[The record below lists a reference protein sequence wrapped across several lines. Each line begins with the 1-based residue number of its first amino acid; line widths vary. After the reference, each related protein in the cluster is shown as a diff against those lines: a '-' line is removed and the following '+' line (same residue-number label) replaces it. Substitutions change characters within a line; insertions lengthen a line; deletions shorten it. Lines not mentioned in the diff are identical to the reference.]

1 MTSEGWGTPPVEPIG
16 QHYIVCG
23 GNALA
28 HRLTLELVEH
38 YEVPVVVLVPD
49 RTRDHAPQI
58 EQLDGVAV
66 VVEYSSVTEEALRAV
81 RVETAR
87 GIALVEGSDQENI
100 HAALSAQGHNPD
112 IRIVLR
118 MFNQRLGENIERL
131 LRNGTALSGSA
142 TAAPAFAD
150 AALSRPNSVQVGD
163 RFLHIAYDGDI
174 DSNRICVVADRIDR
188 QDLGRIR
195 LLPEQEGDSASF
207 VRLASEFG
215 DDGPIRSGA
224 AARRAAAVPGAPGG
238 TGPTRAPDEAAGEAA
253 PEEAAPG
260 EAAPG
265 EAAPGETGE
274 EADTGGSDGAGP
286 EAEPEVGPEA
296 VEQAVEQAVGG
307 DPGGNGGGVA
317 ALQTLPSE
325 PPVRIAWWRRL
336 RWRLLDTLR
345 YFTSARLRLVL
356 ITALAAVLLAFGLLW
371 YLNRDFG
378 WSLYV
383 SLLDLA
389 GAAQPDQPADAAAGT
404 GTGGTWQRI
413 AQVVIT
419 FCGITFAPVAT
430 AIMVEVLASGRRG
443 QPRNPGAGTRDHVVV
458 VGLGNVGTR
467 VVARLHGLG
476 VPVVGLE
483 RDPQARGI
491 SAVRALGVPVVVDD
505 GPLAEQL
512 RRARLKHCRAV
523 VAVSGDDATN
533 LEAALE
539 ARAVRPDV
547 RVVLRM
553 FDDNFAHHV
562 YATLDNAA
570 SRSTSYLSAPAFAA
584 ALMGR
589 EVLGTLSVFR
599 HVLLIAELRAEVG
612 SGLIGLNRHDLED
625 EGGVRVLAV
634 RLARNPQ
641 LYHWKYADR
650 TRGLEPG
657 DRVVVAATRSGL
669 ARLNTVPVGAE
680 DERAAA
686 G

>member
-1 MTSEGWGTPPVEPIG
+1 MTSAGWGTPPVGPIS

-28 HRLTLELVEH
+28 HRLALELVEQ

-49 RTRDHAPQI
+49 RTREHAPQI
-58 EQLDGVAV
+58 EQLAGVAA
-66 VVEYSSVTEEALRAV
+66 VVEFSSVTEEALRAV

-87 GIALVEGSDQENI
+87 GIALVDGSDQENI
-100 HAALSAQGHNPD
+100 HTALRAQEHNPD

-131 LRNGTALSGSA
+131 LRNGAALSGSA
-142 TAAPAFAD
+142 TAAPAFAA

-163 RFLHIAYDGDI
+163 RFLYIAYDDDI
-174 DSNRICVVADRIDR
+174 DSSRICVVADRIDR
-188 QDLGRIR
+188 QHLGRIR

-215 DDGPIRSGA
+215 DDGPVRRVRNADAPDAGRPAEAPEVPSRDEGA
-224 AARRAAAVPGAPGG
+224 PDESATPEHAVPDAAEDVPDAPGDVPGAPG
-238 TGPTRAPDEAAGEAA
+238 PAPAA
-253 PEEAAPG
+253 P
-260 EAAPG
+260 
-265 EAAPGETGE
+265 
-274 EADTGGSDGAGP
+274 
-286 EAEPEVGPEA
+286 
-296 VEQAVEQAVGG
+296 
-307 DPGGNGGGVA
+307 GGVA
-317 ALQTLPSE
+317 ALQALPSE
-325 PPVRIAWWRRL
+325 PRVRIAWTRRL

-345 YFTSARLRLVL
+345 YLTSARLRLVL
-356 ITALAAVLLAFGLLW
+356 ITALAAVLMSFGLLW

-404 GTGGTWQRI
+404 GTGGLWQRV

-419 FCGITFAPVAT
+419 FCGITFVPVAT
-430 AIMVEVLASGRRG
+430 AIMVEVLGSGRRG
-443 QPRNPGAGTRDHVVV
+443 QPRNPGAGTRDHVIVA
-458 VGLGNVGTR
+458 GLGNVGTR
-467 VVARLHGLG
+467 VVAQLHGMG

-512 RRARLKHCRAV
+512 RRARLKHSRAV

-547 RVVLRM
+547 RVVVRL
-553 FDDNFAHHV
+553 FDDNFARHV

-570 SRSTSYLSAPAFAA
+570 SRSTSYLAAPAFAA

-599 HVLLIAELRAEVG
+599 HVLLIAELRVEEG
-612 SGLIGLNRHDLED
+612 SGLVGMNRHDLED
-625 EGGVRVLAV
+625 PGGVRVVAV
-634 RLARNPQ
+634 RLAAGPRAYQWN
-641 LYHWKYADR
+641 YADR
-650 TRGLEPG
+650 TRQLVPG
-657 DRVVVAATRSGL
+657 DRIVVAASRGGL
-669 ARLNTVPVGAE
+669 ARLNTALVREG
-680 DERAAA
+680 
-686 G
+686 

>member
-28 HRLTLELVEH
+28 HRLVLELVEH

-49 RTRDHAPQI
+49 RTRDHAPRI
-58 EQLDGVAV
+58 EQLDGVAA
-66 VVEYSSVTEEALRAV
+66 VVEYTSVTEEALRAV

-87 GIALVEGSDQENI
+87 GIALVDGSDQENI
-100 HAALSAQGHNPD
+100 HAALSAQGHNPG

-118 MFNQRLGENIERL
+118 MFNQRLGSNIERL

-163 RFLHIAYDGDI
+163 RFLHIAYDDDI
-174 DSNRICVVADRIDR
+174 AADRICVVADRIDR

-195 LLPEQEGDSASF
+195 LLPDQEGDSASF
-207 VRLASEFG
+207 VRLAGEFG
-215 DDGPIRSGA
+215 DGGPIRSA
-224 AARRAAAVPGAPGG
+224 TEARRATEAAPAS
-238 TGPTRAPDEAAGEAA
+238 APDEPSPA
-253 PEEAAPG
+253 
-260 EAAPG
+260 
-265 EAAPGETGE
+265 T
-274 EADTGGSDGAGP
+274 
-286 EAEPEVGPEA
+286 
-296 VEQAVEQAVGG
+296 
-307 DPGGNGGGVA
+307 GGVA

-325 PPVRIAWWRRL
+325 PAVRIPWWRRL

-345 YFTSARLRLVL
+345 FFTSARLRVVL
-356 ITALAAVLLAFGLLW
+356 ITALAAVLFAFGLLW
-371 YLNRDFG
+371 YLNGDFA
-378 WSLYV
+378 WSLYA

-389 GAAQPDQPADAAAGT
+389 GAAQPDQPGT
-404 GTGGTWQRI
+404 GDGSGTGGTWQRI

-443 QPRNPGAGTRDHVVV
+443 QHRSPGAGTRDHVVV

-467 VVARLHGLG
+467 VVAQLHGLG

-483 RDPQARGI
+483 SDPQARGI

-512 RRARLKHCRAV
+512 RRARLKHSRAV

-547 RVVLRM
+547 RVVLRL
-553 FDDNFAHHV
+553 FDDSFASHV
-562 YATLDNAA
+562 YATLDNVV
-570 SRSTSYLSAPAFAA
+570 SRSTSYLAAPAFAA

-599 HVLLIAELRAEVG
+599 HVLLIAELPAELG
-612 SGLIGLNRHDLED
+612 TGLIGLNRHDLED
-625 EGGVRVLAV
+625 TGGVRVLAV
-634 RLARNPQ
+634 RMARNPK
-641 LYHWKYADR
+641 LYHWNYADR
-650 TRGLEPG
+650 TRTLEPG
-657 DRVVVAATRSGL
+657 DSIVVAATRSGL
-669 ARLNTVPVGAE
+669 ARLNTTLVE
-680 DERAAA
+680 NT
-686 G
+686 

>member
-28 HRLTLELVEH
+28 HRLVLELVEH

-49 RTRDHAPQI
+49 RTRDHAPRI
-58 EQLDGVAV
+58 EQLDGVAA
-66 VVEYSSVTEEALRAV
+66 VVEYTSVTEEALRAV

-87 GIALVEGSDQENI
+87 GIALVDGSDQENI
-100 HAALSAQGHNPD
+100 HAALSAQGHNPG

-118 MFNQRLGENIERL
+118 MFNQRLGSNIERL

-163 RFLHIAYDGDI
+163 RFLHIAYDDDI
-174 DSNRICVVADRIDR
+174 AADRICVVADRIDR

-195 LLPEQEGDSASF
+195 LLPDQEGDSASF
-207 VRLASEFG
+207 VRLAGEFG
-215 DDGPIRSGA
+215 DGGPIRSA
-224 AARRAAAVPGAPGG
+224 TEARRATEAAPA
-238 TGPTRAPDEAAGEAA
+238 TAPDEPSPA
-253 PEEAAPG
+253 
-260 EAAPG
+260 
-265 EAAPGETGE
+265 T
-274 EADTGGSDGAGP
+274 
-286 EAEPEVGPEA
+286 
-296 VEQAVEQAVGG
+296 
-307 DPGGNGGGVA
+307 GGVA

-325 PPVRIAWWRRL
+325 PAVRIPWWRRL

-345 YFTSARLRLVL
+345 FFTSARLRVVL
-356 ITALAAVLLAFGLLW
+356 ITALAAVLFAFGLLW
-371 YLNRDFG
+371 YLNGDFA
-378 WSLYV
+378 WSLYA

-389 GAAQPDQPADAAAGT
+389 GAAQPDQPGT
-404 GTGGTWQRI
+404 GDGSGTGGTWQRI

-443 QPRNPGAGTRDHVVV
+443 QHRSPGAGTRDHVVV

-467 VVARLHGLG
+467 VVAQLHGLG

-483 RDPQARGI
+483 SDPQARGI

-512 RRARLKHCRAV
+512 RRARLKHSRAV

-547 RVVLRM
+547 RVVLRL
-553 FDDNFAHHV
+553 FDDSFASHV
-562 YATLDNAA
+562 YATLDNVV
-570 SRSTSYLSAPAFAA
+570 SRSTSYLAAPAFAA

-599 HVLLIAELRAEVG
+599 HVLLIAELPAELG
-612 SGLIGLNRHDLED
+612 TGLIGLNRHDLED
-625 EGGVRVLAV
+625 TGGVRVLAV
-634 RLARNPQ
+634 RLARSPR
-641 LYHWKYADR
+641 LYHWNYADR
-650 TRGLEPG
+650 TRTLEPG
-657 DRVVVAATRSGL
+657 DSVVVAATRSGL
-669 ARLNTVPVGAE
+669 ARLNTTLTENA
-680 DERAAA
+680 
-686 G
+686 

>member
-1 MTSEGWGTPPVEPIG
+1 MTSEGWGTPPVEPIS

-58 EQLDGVAV
+58 EQLDGVAA
-66 VVEYSSVTEEALRAV
+66 VVEYAGVTEEALRAV

-87 GIALVEGSDQENI
+87 GIALVEGRDQENI
-100 HAALSAQGHNPD
+100 HAALSAQGNNPD

-142 TAAPAFAD
+142 TAAPAFAA

-163 RFLHIAYDGDI
+163 RFLHIAYDDDI
-174 DSNRICVVADRIDR
+174 DSHRICVVADRIDR
-188 QDLGRIR
+188 QDLGRTR

-207 VRLASEFG
+207 VRLAREFG

-224 AARRAAAVPGAPGG
+224 AARRAAGAEGAAGTPGSGDG
-238 TGPTRAPDEAAGEAA
+238 DTGREAAREPAAEAA
-253 PEEAAPG
+253 EAAESAESA
-260 EAAPG
+260 EAVESA
-265 EAAPGETGE
+265 EVAADRAA
-274 EADTGGSDGAGP
+274 EADTAAREVAGVAGAA
-286 EAEPEVGPEA
+286 AEGR
-296 VEQAVEQAVGG
+296 
-307 DPGGNGGGVA
+307 GGVA

-345 YFTSARLRLVL
+345 FFTSARLRLVL

-443 QPRNPGAGTRDHVVV
+443 QPRNPGAGTRDHVIVI
-458 VGLGNVGTR
+458 GLGNVGTR
-467 VVARLHGLG
+467 VVAQLHGLG

-512 RRARLKHCRAV
+512 RRARLKRSRAV

-547 RVVLRM
+547 RVVVRL

-625 EGGVRVLAV
+625 PGGVRVLAV
-634 RLARNPQ
+634 RLARSPQ
-641 LYHWKYADR
+641 VYHWNYADR

-669 ARLNTVPVGAE
+669 ARLNTVPGNAGGGRATAE
-680 DERAAA
+680 QQSDR
-686 G
+686 

>member
-1 MTSEGWGTPPVEPIG
+1 MTSEGWGTPPVEPIS

-28 HRLTLELVEH
+28 HRLALELVEH

-49 RTRDHAPQI
+49 RTRDHAPRI
-58 EQLDGVAV
+58 EQLDGVAA
-66 VVEYSSVTEEALRAV
+66 VVEFSSVTEEALRAV

-131 LRNGTALSGSA
+131 LRDGTALSGSA

-163 RFLHIAYDGDI
+163 RFLYIAYDDDI
-174 DSNRICVVADRIDR
+174 DSSRICVVADRIDR

-195 LLPEQEGDSASF
+195 LLPDQEGDSASF

-215 DDGPIRSGA
+215 DDGPIRNA
-224 AARRAAAVPGAPGG
+224 AEARRAAGTGGDEEEVSALVGESVGG
-238 TGPTRAPDEAAGEAA
+238 T
-253 PEEAAPG
+253 
-260 EAAPG
+260 
-265 EAAPGETGE
+265 
-274 EADTGGSDGAGP
+274 
-286 EAEPEVGPEA
+286 
-296 VEQAVEQAVGG
+296 
-307 DPGGNGGGVA
+307 A
-317 ALQTLPSE
+317 ALQTLRSE
-325 PPVRIAWWRRL
+325 PAVRIAWWRRL

-345 YFTSARLRLVL
+345 FFTSARLRLVL
-356 ITALAAVLLAFGLLW
+356 IIALAAVLLAFGLLW

-404 GTGGTWQRI
+404 GTGGTWQRV

-467 VVARLHGLG
+467 VVAQLHGLG

-512 RRARLKHCRAV
+512 RRARLKHSRAV

-547 RVVLRM
+547 RVVLRL
-553 FDDNFAHHV
+553 FDDNFAGHV
-562 YATLDNAA
+562 YATLDNVA

-599 HVLLIAELRAEVG
+599 HVLLIAELRADLG
-612 SGLIGLNRHDLED
+612 TGLIGLNRHDLED
-625 EGGVRVLAV
+625 QGGVRVLAV

-641 LYHWKYADR
+641 IYQWRYADR
-650 TRGLEPG
+650 TRALEPG
-657 DRVVVAATRSGL
+657 DRIVVAATRSGL
-669 ARLNTVPVGAE
+669 ARLNTTTLT
-680 DERAAA
+680 DDS
-686 G
+686 

>member
-1 MTSEGWGTPPVEPIG
+1 MTSEGWGTPPVEPIS

-28 HRLTLELVEH
+28 HRLALELVEL
-38 YEVPVVVLVPD
+38 YDVPVVVLVPD
-49 RTRDHAPQI
+49 RTRDHAPRI
-58 EQLDGVAV
+58 EQLEGVAA
-66 VVEYSSVTEEALRAV
+66 VVEYSSVTDEALRAV

-87 GIALVEGSDQENI
+87 GIAFVDGDDQGNI
-100 HAALSAQGHNPD
+100 HAALSAQGHNPG

-118 MFNQRLGENIERL
+118 MFNQRLGSNIERL

-163 RFLHIAYDGDI
+163 RFLHIAYDDDI
-174 DSNRICVVADRIDR
+174 HSDRLCIVADRIDP

-195 LLPEQEGDSASF
+195 LLPEQEGDSASY
-207 VRLASEFG
+207 VRLAREFG

-224 AARRAAAVPGAPGG
+224 AARLAAGTVGPDPEPGG
-238 TGPTRAPDEAAGEAA
+238 T
-253 PEEAAPG
+253 
-260 EAAPG
+260 
-265 EAAPGETGE
+265 
-274 EADTGGSDGAGP
+274 
-286 EAEPEVGPEA
+286 
-296 VEQAVEQAVGG
+296 
-307 DPGGNGGGVA
+307 A
-317 ALQTLPSE
+317 ALQSLPSE
-325 PPVRIAWWRRL
+325 PAVRIAWWRRL

-345 YFTSARLRLVL
+345 FFTSARLRLVL
-356 ITALAAVLLAFGLLW
+356 ITALVAVLLAFGLLW
-371 YLNRDFG
+371 HLNGNFA
-378 WSLYV
+378 WTFYT

-389 GAAQPDQPADAAAGT
+389 GAAQPDQPGGGDGS
-404 GTGGTWQRI
+404 GTGGTWQRV

-443 QPRNPGAGTRDHVVV
+443 QPRNPGVGTRDHVVV

-467 VVARLHGLG
+467 VVSRLHGLG

-483 RDPQARGI
+483 SDPQARGI

-512 RRARLKHCRAV
+512 RRARLKHSRAV

-547 RVVLRM
+547 RVVLRL
-553 FDDNFAHHV
+553 FDDSFASHV
-562 YATLDNAA
+562 YATLDNVA
-570 SRSTSYLSAPAFAA
+570 SRSTSYLAAPAFAA

-599 HVLLIAELRAEVG
+599 HVLLVAELTAELG

-625 EGGVRVLAV
+625 QGGLRVLAV

-641 LYHWKYADR
+641 LYHWRYADR
-650 TRGLEPG
+650 TRALEPG
-657 DRVVVAATRSGL
+657 DSVVVAATRSGL
-669 ARLNTVPVGAE
+669 ARLNTTLTA
-680 DERAAA
+680 DS
-686 G
+686 